1 MTLEEILAFLKT
13 VKDGEKYATGLDAL
27 FKTQDN
33 VLTQNK
39 ATIAQL
45 QKDAKTHKGSVEGLT
60 AKVEKFADALGIS
73 EDDEDLDT
81 AIATA
86 LKSKGGSGDPALQRK
101 VERLTKQLNDTTA
114 KLTEQVTA
122 ERGKRHAAMINN
134 ALVTA
139 LTEQKAVD
147 PTTLVDLFKGN
158 IKVADD
164 DSMTFGEDGK
174 SIKDGI
180 SAWLQAHPTFVANDQ
195 RGGAG
200 GGDTGKVN
208 KDTFVELA
216 TDLAKGKQQPEGSDH
231 AAAYFK

>member
-1 MTLEEILAFLKT
+1 MTLEEILAFLKN

-27 FKTQDN
+27 FKTQET
-33 VLTQNK
+33 VLTQSK

-45 QKDAKTHKGSVEGLT
+45 QKEAKTHKGSMEGLT
-60 AKVEKFADALGIS
+60 AKIEKFADALGIS
-73 EDDEDLDT
+73 EDDEELDT
-81 AIATA
+81 AIANA
-86 LKSKGGSGDPALQRK
+86 LKTKGGTGDPALQRK
-101 VERLTKQLNDTTA
+101 VERLTKQLNETTT

-158 IKVADD
+158 VKVADD
-164 DSMTFGEDGK
+164 DSLTFGEDGK

-180 SAWLQAHPTFVANDQ
+180 AAWLQAHPTFVTNDQ

-200 GGDTGKVN
+200 GGDKGGGS
-208 KDTFVELA
+208 KDNFVELA
-216 TDLAKGKQQPEGSDH
+216 TELAKGKQQPEGSDP